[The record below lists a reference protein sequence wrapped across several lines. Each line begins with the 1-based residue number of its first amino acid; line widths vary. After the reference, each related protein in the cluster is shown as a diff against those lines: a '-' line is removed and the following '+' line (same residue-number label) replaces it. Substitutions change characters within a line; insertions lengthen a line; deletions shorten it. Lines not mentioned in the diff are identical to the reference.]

1 MKTERFLIILG
12 ICLVI
17 ILAIILWMGWKGYQL
32 QKRDLSIVTDKTEY
46 ESGGILKV
54 KIKNN
59 FGENICFSSCYP
71 YLLENKNENWESYK
85 YAECQKF
92 NGNGSCIEAR
102 KEKAF
107 ELTLPEAP
115 EGLHRLA
122 IPVCLGC
129 KSEDSFQEDQRFY
142 SNEFWIREKKK
153 EVTITTDKTEY
164 EQGDIVKITVKNN
177 IDKNVC
183 FESCNAYYLEKK
195 NGKWEIDQKS
205 MKLCGIE
212 NFIGEC
218 LESGE
223 TKTFELKTALDSYY
237 KKDPGTYRAVV
248 HLCIDCQGLK
258 DFRTDKTIYSNEF
271 TIKTTAWKT
280 YKSPDQKKELIIR
293 GSYLNWRFFIR
304 EDQEEREIPRFY
316 VVAPYNIQW
325 SPDSKKFAFTDAE
338 VSNEHNAYVVD
349 INTGKKIRLEGAKQ
363 FLENLAGTGT
373 YTHIY
378 TKNISWYD
386 EKSLF
391 VEVSGWPDDSPFRPE
406 PQYFLV
412 NSDTGKVIKQVSEEK
427 VETANWKTYASTN
440 LGVSFKYPDGTKIIE
455 ENDFIQI
462 NNWEIKVYKNE
473 NKKPLKEWFESVFD
487 RARNSQCE
495 FMESNIKVGDYQA
508 NLISTGS
515 AEEACDNGG
524 YYAISHTNSSVVKVI
539 LGHDP
544 LGDFSQILSTFRFL
558 E

>member
-92 NGNGSCIEAR
+92 DGNGHCMKAGEL
-102 KEKAF
+102 KAF
-107 ELTLPEAP
+107 ELTLPQISD
-115 EGLHRLA
+115 GSHRLA
-122 IPVCLGC
+122 IPVCIGC
-129 KSEDSFQEDQRFY
+129 QNEDTFKEDARF
-142 SNEFWIREKKK
+142 
-153 EVTITTDKTEY
+153 
-164 EQGDIVKITVKNN
+164 
-177 IDKNVC
+177 
-183 FESCNAYYLEKK
+183 
-195 NGKWEIDQKS
+195 
-205 MKLCGIE
+205 
-212 NFIGEC
+212 
-218 LESGE
+218 
-223 TKTFELKTALDSYY
+223 
-237 KKDPGTYRAVV
+237 
-248 HLCIDCQGLK
+248 
-258 DFRTDKTIYSNEF
+258 YSNEF
-271 TIKTTAWKT
+271 TIK
-280 YKSPDQKKELIIR
+280 
-293 GSYLNWRFFIR
+293 
-304 EDQEEREIPRFY
+304 
-316 VVAPYNIQW
+316 
-325 SPDSKKFAFTDAE
+325 
-338 VSNEHNAYVVD
+338 
-349 INTGKKIRLEGAKQ
+349 
-363 FLENLAGTGT
+363 
-373 YTHIY
+373 
-378 TKNISWYD
+378 
-386 EKSLF
+386 EK
-391 VEVSGWPDDSPFRPE
+391 
-406 PQYFLV
+406 
-412 NSDTGKVIKQVSEEK
+412 K